1 MTVEIAFIFLLLIT
15 VIGVFIW
22 DKFRM
27 DLVALTVLTVLAIS
41 GIITPKEAVSG
52 FGSSIVIMIAGLFVV
67 GEALMLTGVAAAT
80 GNWLLKI
87 GGSNET
93 RLLLFLLPL
102 VAFLS
107 AFMSSTGAVA
117 LLIPVVMSIARKSDM
132 RQERLLMPLAFSALM
147 GGMLTLIGTPP
158 NIVASGQMQTAGLGS
173 FSFFAFTPIGL
184 SVFAVGMLY
193 LMTMGRFLLPL
204 RVEDRPNLENTTLN
218 YFTKRYQVTDQLHRL
233 SVPDDSLAIGQTISE
248 LRPRR
253 DFEITPFAR
262 GRRGKSLSFL
272 LPVLLETQI
281 SAGDILWVYG
291 SQEQVE
297 RFCAHVGLRQTAVSD
312 QAINHLQKNFGFAE
326 ALIPP
331 DSKYLNQT
339 IEQTDF
345 RSTYGL
351 NMIALRRDGET
362 ITTVFSETELKAGDS
377 LLLAGSWA
385 NVRILDNPKNLLIIG
400 KPTELEDIPIRAGKA
415 FVALGIMFAML
426 VTMTAGWLPNLTTVL
441 IAALMMVLSKCITL
455 SEAYRSLNTVGL
467 VLIAGMLPM
476 ALAMEKSG
484 ALAYLVNYLVGF
496 FKTLG
501 PLWLCGGL
509 FLMTSLLSQF
519 ISNTATTVLLAP
531 IALSTAQLLGY
542 QPQAFVMTVAIAAST
557 AFATP
562 IASPVN
568 TLVLNPGR
576 YRFMDFVKVGIPLQL
591 LSLIVTLLLVPLLFP
606 FGE

>member
-1 MTVEIAFIFLLLIT
+1 MTIEIAFVFLLLLA
-15 VIGVFIW
+15 VIAIFIW

-27 DLVALTVLTVLAIS
+27 DLVALTVLTVLAAS

-158 NIVASGQMQTAGLGS
+158 NIVASGQMQTAGIGP
-173 FSFFAFTPIGL
+173 FGFFEFTPIGL
-184 SVFAVGMLY
+184 SIFFVGMLY
-193 LMTMGRFLLPL
+193 LMTIGRFLLPL

-218 YFTKRYQVTDQLHRL
+218 YFTKRYQVAEQLHRL
-233 SVPDDSLAIGQTISE
+233 SVLDNSQATGQTISE

-262 GRRGKSLSFL
+262 GRRGKKLSFL
-272 LPVLLETQI
+272 LPILLETKI

-291 SQEQVE
+291 SHEQVE
-297 RFCAHVGLRQTAVSD
+297 RFCDHVGLRQTAVSD

-339 IEQTDF
+339 IQQTDF
-345 RSTYGL
+345 RSEYGL
-351 NMIALRRDGET
+351 NMIALRRDGQT
-362 ITTVFSETELKAGDS
+362 IKTIFTETEFKAGDS
-377 LLLAGSWA
+377 LLLAGSWT
-385 NVRILDNPKNLLIIG
+385 NVRLLDNPKNLLIIG
-400 KPTELEDIPIRAGKA
+400 KPSELEDIPLRSGKA
-415 FVALGIMFAML
+415 LIALSIMFAML
-426 VTMTAGWLPNLTTVL
+426 MTMTAGWLPNLTTVL
-441 IAALMMVLSKCITL
+441 IAALLMILTKCITL
-455 SEAYRSLNTVGL
+455 PEAYRSLNTVGL

-484 ALAYLVNYLVGF
+484 ALAYLVGYLVNV
-496 FKTLG
+496 FKTLS
-501 PLWLCGGL
+501 PLWLCTGL
-509 FLMTSLLSQF
+509 FLMTSFLSQF